1 MPVDSPMTDLLPE
14 AFRVASVSSPPL
26 RALVAAAD
34 DMLRPVRETL
44 DSLDTLVAPYR
55 IRDDLVPYLSRWVD
69 LDWLT
74 LPDADSTTALV
85 RGVPVARQR
94 DLIAAAA
101 DLSATRGT
109 RAGMLRFLRL
119 ALGCDGFEIESERG
133 PFHLRVVVPPE
144 EADHIDLVR
153 RIVGAIKPAHLTHEV
168 VVAEPGA
175 TT

>member
-14 AFRVASVSSPPL
+14 AFRVASASSPPL

-34 DMLRPVRETL
+34 DMLRPVRE
-44 DSLDTLVAPYR
+44 SLDGLDTVVAPYR
-55 IRDDLVPYLSRWVD
+55 VRDDLVAYLSRWVD

-74 LPDADSTTALV
+74 LPAADSTAALA

-119 ALGCDGFEIESERG
+119 ALGADGFEIESESG
-133 PFHLRVVVPPE
+133 LFHLRVVVPV
-144 EADHIDLVR
+144 EAADRIDLVR
-153 RIVGAIKPAHLTHEV
+153 RIVAAIKPAHLTHEV
-168 VVAEPGA
+168 VVAGSGA